1 MKFRNLI
8 FSIFFIFFF
17 NNEVLRAD
25 KIDLDNKFIPLKDF
39 IILKFDLFLKNNIQ
53 NLIRGGGITGIAYQ
67 NVYYEVK
74 FNQKSMIEISMKG
87 VMNKKRYTS
96 KKYIPKLSDC
106 NQMRN
111 KIFTNKYGYSFF
123 NRTLNNTVNE
133 EVLSDIINKRILNIS
148 VLNKDLKKDLLVSA
162 EIKIEVVHPKSEYS
176 LNCSGRLISTEL
188 RAS

>member
-25 KIDLDNKFIPLKDF
+25 KIDLENKFIPLKDF

-74 FNQKSMIEISMKG
+74 FNQKNMIEISMKG

-133 EVLSDIINKRILNIS
+133 EVLSDIINKKILNIS

-162 EIKIEVVHPKSEYS
+162 EIKIEVAHPKSEYS
-176 LNCSGRLISTEL
+176 LTCLGRLISTEL
-188 RAS
+188 RAF